1 MPGGDMLSKIMMVN
15 MFSQMM
21 QPSVGSFLGGSNSY
35 GYSNYYQG
43 GYDYNQQPASNY
55 YNYNQNDNYATSEVS
70 NSQDNEQSQSYWNSY
85 GQPQSYYFNNYFN
98 SF

>member
-1 MPGGDMLSKIMMVN
+1 MLSKIMMVN

-70 NSQDNEQSQSYWNSY
+70 NSQDNEQSQSYWNFY
-85 GQPQSYYFNNYFN
+85 GQPQSYYN
-98 SF
+98 SYYNSY

>member
-1 MPGGDMLSKIMMVN
+1 MLSKIMMVN

-21 QPSVGSFLGGSNSY
+21 QPSVGSFLGGY
-35 GYSNYYQG
+35 GNYNQG

-55 YNYNQNDNYATSEVS
+55 YNYNYNHIDNYATSEVS

-85 GQPQSYYFNNYFN
+85 GQPQSYYNNYYN
-98 SF
+98 SY